1 MVNPSELTREDHTL
15 RTAIRMAEVVASLA
29 KLVDVLVEEG
39 VRRIAAFSLKPH
51 EWGVKRLLHTR
62 SVVVRL
68 QHPAKM
74 DDQKHDDNQDNGG
87 HRLVR
92 ARLVRVPFHIEAPH
106 VHRPEASLPHILLYI
121 TCPVVHRL
129 PYCIQ
134 ACRPALSSY
143 FR

>member
-29 KLVDVLVEEG
+29 KLVDVLIEEG
-39 VRRIAAFSLKPH
+39 VRRIAVFSLKPH

-92 ARLVRVPFHIEAPH
+92 ARLVRARLVRVPFHIEAPH
-106 VHRPEASLPHILLYI
+106 VHRPETSLPHILL
-121 TCPVVHRL
+121 
-129 PYCIQ
+129 
-134 ACRPALSSY
+134 
-143 FR
+143 